1 MGASYRG
8 AAVELEV
15 YRTVVSGLDHGVL
28 LVDGAGS
35 VMAANE
41 SAERILGFDCERV
54 CGTSAVPWTFLDEF
68 GDDVPAHELP
78 CQRSLRTGEVQS
90 GVVLGVRR
98 ADGTFAWV
106 EFHARPTV
114 HGDTPVAI
122 LAFTDV
128 TERRAEHRQLR
139 DHAERDTLTG
149 LPNRRCFDD
158 ELARQLARC
167 RSHDERAALLVI
179 DLDGLKQVNDTFGHA
194 TGDAQLRELAE
205 RLGAELRDGDMLA
218 RYGGDEF
225 TALLPGIGAP
235 DAVVLARRLT
245 AVLAEDRAT
254 GRPAPAASIGVSE
267 IDARTSSV
275 DAAIARADKALYV
288 AKEAETNGGSEP
300 RSRAGRRRVRGAGQ
314 IFERV
319 GATSPSRSVQEIVGA
334 ARELLQMDI
343 AYYTRHTDTEQ
354 IFQGLD
360 GDGASFGVNTSTRV
374 PLELTYCQSIL
385 DGRLPSLMPDTHA
398 IPEAAAIP
406 ATRAAGVGAFASVP
420 ITLAGGTLY
429 GTLCCAAHQ
438 ARPDLTD
445 QDLHFLRV
453 LSRLIADGL
462 QRDWAVAPQA
472 SPRELSPATRAL
484 VCAIDGRDHH
494 TAEHSEAVR
503 DLVAAVGS
511 RMGLDDAQNA
521 EAQQVAL
528 LHDLGKIAIPDAI
541 LHKPAALD
549 KHEWDVVHTHPS
561 VGARLVAAIPELA
574 HLADAIHAEH
584 ERWDGHGYPRALS
597 GEAIPLTSRV
607 VFVCDAFCAMTEA
620 RPYRPARSRTAA
632 LREVAD
638 GSGTQFC
645 PDAANALITEL
656 LSAA

>member
-1 MGASYRG
+1 MGVSYRG
-8 AAVELEV
+8 SAVELEV

-28 LVDGAGS
+28 LVDGAGT

-54 CGTSAVPWTFLDEF
+54 CGASAVPWTFLDEA
-68 GDDVPAHELP
+68 GDEVPARELP
-78 CQRSLRTGEVQS
+78 CQRSLRTGEVQT

-122 LAFTDV
+122 LSFTDV
-128 TERRAEHRQLR
+128 TARRAEHRQLR
-139 DHAERDTLTG
+139 HRAERDTLTG

-158 ELARQLARC
+158 ELARQLERC

-179 DLDGLKQVNDTFGHA
+179 DLDGLKQINDTYGHA

-205 RLGAELRDGDMLA
+205 RLSAELRENDMLA

-225 TALLPGIGAP
+225 TALLPGLGAR

-267 IDARTSSV
+267 INARTSSL
-275 DAAIARADKALYV
+275 DAAIAEADTALYV
-288 AKEAETNGGSEP
+288 AKGSEPDGASAP

-314 IFERV
+314 IFEHL
-319 GATSPSRSVQEIVGA
+319 GAASSARGLQEIVAA

-343 AYYTRHTDTEQ
+343 AYYTRHTETEQ
-354 IFQGLD
+354 IFEGID
-360 GDGASFGVNTSTRV
+360 GDGSSFGVDVSTRV
-374 PLELTYCQSIL
+374 ALELTYCQPVL
-385 DGRLPSLMPDTHA
+385 EGRLPALMRDVQA
-398 IPEAAAIP
+398 FPEAAAMP
-406 ATRAAGVGAFASVP
+406 ATEAAGVGAFASVP
-420 ITLAGGTLY
+420 VTLADGTLY
-429 GTLCCAAHQ
+429 GTLCCAAHH

-445 QDLHFLRV
+445 QDLHFMRL

-462 QRDWAVAPQA
+462 QRDWAIAPQPA
-472 SPRELSPATRAL
+472 PRALSPATRAL
-484 VCAIDGRDHH
+484 VCAIDARDHE
-494 TAEHSEAVR
+494 TAEHSDAVG
-503 DLVAAVGS
+503 DLAAAVS
-511 RMGLDDAQNA
+511 RRLGLDDAQTA

-528 LHDLGKIAIPDAI
+528 LHDLGKIAISDEI
-541 LHKPAALD
+541 LRKPAPLD
-549 KHEWDVVHTHPS
+549 EHEWDIVHTHPL

-584 ERWDGHGYPRALS
+584 ERWDGNGYPRALS
-597 GEAIPLTSRV
+597 GHAIPLTSRI
-607 VFVCDAFCAMTEA
+607 VFVCDAYCAMTEQ
-620 RPYRPARSRTAA
+620 RPYRAARSRAAA
-632 LREVAD
+632 LREIAD
-638 GSGTQFC
+638 GAGSQFC
-645 PDAANALITEL
+645 PDAANALISEL
-656 LSAA
+656 LAA